1 MSAGQQ
7 GTDCYSI
14 FHCLGITHL
23 TDEPVCMNLL
33 GLFSLRSQNFKGYII
48 LWQSFCSVVTT
59 WTDWRKWHFLHSLPP
74 LPARG
79 RNALP
84 GAPRQN
90 VACPPCWE
98 LPLSG
103 KSPQGDPGAERV
115 SQRLALLYVWS
126 SANQRVRLLTLHL
139 LVVLSNPQWKLFFLI
154 STWIC
159 ILAQLYMKS
168 ILNVVV
174 LFPLSKPFSRPI
186 KNKTK
191 PVRWLLVL
199 GALSL

>member
-23 TDEPVCMNLL
+23 THEPVCMNLL
-33 GLFSLRSQNFKGYII
+33 GFFSLRSQNFKGYII

-59 WTDWRKWHFLHSLPP
+59 WTEWRKWHFLHRLPP
-74 LPARG
+74 LPASG

-90 VACPPCWE
+90 GGVPA
-98 LPLSG
+98 LLRAASVR
-103 KSPQGDPGAERV
+103 QGDPGAERV
-115 SQRLALLYVWS
+115 SQSLALLYVWS

-139 LVVLSNPQWKLFFLI
+139 LVVLSNPQWKLFLI

-186 KNKTK
+186 KTK